1 MIPTI
6 KKAIGVASVLAAAAA
21 GLNAG
26 KPTADIPLKMNLS
39 AGAADRI
46 TSDGLTATGYA
57 DAYVDGVEN
66 VMAIIQSSGNFRFTT
81 RNETRL
87 AATRRLC
94 IDFAGQFADQGKPVP
109 FADGNPRQCVD
120 VTQPMHAYASVD
132 IAIMSLRYGQ
142 SVDKLTRF
150 GWEDAGW
157 QYRLGYGTDMN
168 RDGVTDAPPVRVTC
182 IAPADTNAACTK
194 WVLAPAL
201 NGEAVLYR
209 FPIKRGT
216 VQESDGELVALVVMP
231 YAETFEKK

>member
-1 MIPTI
+1 MITMI
-6 KKAIGVASVLAAAAA
+6 RWAMGIAGVVMAATAVLT
-21 GLNAG
+21 AG
-26 KPTADIPLKMNLS
+26 KPAADIAVKMNFS
-39 AGAADRI
+39 AGATDRI
-46 TSDGLTATGYA
+46 TSDGLTAPGYL

-66 VMAIIQSSGNFRFTT
+66 VMAIIQSSGNLRFTT

-94 IDFAGQFADQGKPVP
+94 IDFADQFAAQGKPVP
-109 FADGNPRQCVD
+109 FADANPRQCVD
-120 VTQPMHAYASVD
+120 VMQPMHAYASVD
-132 IAIMSLRYGQ
+132 IAIMNLRYGQ

-168 RDGVTDAPPVRVTC
+168 RDGVADAPPVRVTC
-182 IAPADTNAACTK
+182 IAPADTNVACTK

-209 FPIKRGT
+209 FPMKRGT
-216 VQESDGELVALVVMP
+216 VQESDGELVASVVMP
-231 YAETFEKK
+231 YAQTFQRK